1 MNNWEF
7 EIKFQGKKCSRID
20 LISESVT
27 FLASKTAKH
36 EISACHFKIPIVEN
50 EAGFKKLSPEMLG
63 YLNRL
68 GKQNLCKQSYN
79 VCKEMK
85 SLLSFVSVK
94 TVKAQT
100 FNYRPW
106 NKSDSNSV
114 NPLSALSQDGR
125 KVLEKLRHFITR
137 QQVNEFIIQKEVS
150 DSVNSELKDLLSTK
164 K

>member
-7 EIKFQGKKCSRID
+7 EIKFQGKRCSRID

-27 FLASKTAKH
+27 FLASKAVKH

-79 VCKEMK
+79 VCKELK
-85 SLLSFVSVK
+85 SLLSFAAAKPVK
-94 TVKAQT
+94 VQT

-106 NKSDSNSV
+106 SKSDLYGV
-114 NPLSALSQDGR
+114 NPLSTLSQDGR

-150 DSVNSELKDLLSTK
+150 DSVNSELKDMISNK

>member
-50 EAGFKKLSPEMLG
+50 EAGFKRLSPEMLG

-68 GKQNLCKQSYN
+68 GKQNLCKQSFN

-94 TVKAQT
+94 TVKVQT

-106 NKSDSNSV
+106 NKSDSNGV
-114 NPLSALSQDGR
+114 NPLSALSQDGK

-137 QQVNEFIIQKEVS
+137 QQVNDFIIQKEVS
-150 DSVNSELKDLLSTK
+150 DSVNSELKDLLSAK